1 MLFVCHPK
9 VCISS
14 VFSFSWELKWPQEKL
29 KTMLIQIFGVTKKEH
44 YGMLWYFL
52 EWSNAIYFAI
62 LVVVA
67 IKFCYHGNVTSH
79 FSSLL
84 LSYKRVF
91 LHYQ

>member
-9 VCISS
+9 VCISI

>member
-9 VCISS
+9 VCISI
-14 VFSFSWELKWPQEKL
+14 VFSFSGELKWPQEKL

>member
-1 MLFVCHPK
+1 
-9 VCISS
+9 
-14 VFSFSWELKWPQEKL
+14 
-29 KTMLIQIFGVTKKEH
+29 MLIQIFGVTKKEH

-62 LVVVA
+62 LVVAA